1 MTNVVLLGGTM
12 PAINSDDDIIEDKQV
27 QVGLNDVILKG
38 PAMPAYCVVCNKAY
52 AHQPD
57 CPLKAK

>member
-1 MTNVVLLGGTM
+1 M